1 MAVSADRGSGLMC
14 RRFIVSGR
22 VQGVF
27 YRAST
32 RERALRLGLTGYARN
47 LPDGR
52 VEVLACGEEQALA
65 ELADWLWQGPRQAQ
79 VSAVVAGEVRSEKV
93 PTDFTTA

>member
-1 MAVSADRGSGLMC
+1 MDKKESAAHPVCYRCL
-14 RRFIVSGR
+14 IAGR

-32 RERALRLGLTGYARN
+32 RYEAQRRGLTGYARN

-52 VEVLACGEEQALA
+52 VEVVACGAPSALD
-65 ELADWLWQGPRQAQ
+65 ELVAWLRKGPAGAR
-79 VSAVVAGEVRSEKV
+79 VSGVACEVV
-93 PTDFTTA
+93 DFHSYPQFTIG